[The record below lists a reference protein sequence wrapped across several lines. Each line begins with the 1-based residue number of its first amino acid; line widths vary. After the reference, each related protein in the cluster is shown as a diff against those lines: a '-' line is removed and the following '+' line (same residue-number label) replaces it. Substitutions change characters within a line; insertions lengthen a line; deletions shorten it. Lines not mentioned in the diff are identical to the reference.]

1 MFFSFL
7 ISSRSHAR
15 RVERTAPP
23 DISRRF
29 GSLRRACSMP
39 ARVGS
44 CALSHT
50 SARNTSVSSP
60 CRDRLFS
67 RPLEQPPLMA
77 DNGSFNTINR
87 PPRLHSPFHNSLLS
101 PAIKLVVLA
110 SLSFL
115 CPLPSTCTLSA
126 LLASHAKISK
136 TARQSLMRR
145 RDLAPLLSSPCVEAA
160 PTTFPAEHLHT
171 TSSALLSK
179 PTSLLA

>member
-44 CALSHT
+44 CALGHT

-101 PAIKLVVLA
+101 PAIKLALLA

-160 PTTFPAEHLHT
+160 PTTFPTEHLHP